1 MSKIMK
7 IGIIGLGL
15 IGGSIALKLKE
26 VNNKIVIYGFD
37 QNTDSLDYSLKNNII
52 DKRFNPDSLI
62 GFDYIFLAIPV
73 ESIKKQLKIIL
84 DKISKETLVIDLGS
98 TKYQICNSVKTHNNR
113 SNFLAAHPIA
123 GTEFSGPVA
132 AQKDLF
138 NNKVMILCETEN
150 TNPSLLLTAIEIFKK
165 LGMTIKTMDSLE
177 HDKHIA
183 YVSHLSHIS
192 SFMLGKTVMD
202 KEDDEQTIYD
212 MAGSGFESTV
222 RLAKSSPE
230 MWSSIFIENKKYI
243 IESLEEYILNIN
255 NFKKL
260 IESGDQ
266 ENLNTEMKKING
278 IREIL
283 KGIK

>member
-1 MSKIMK
+1 MK
-7 IGIIGLGL
+7 VGIIGLGL
-15 IGGSIALKLKE
+15 IGGSISLKLKE
-26 VNNKIVIYGFD
+26 VNNGITIYGFD
-37 QNTDSLDYSLKNNII
+37 KNNQSLDFSLSKQII
-52 DKRFNPDSLI
+52 DKKLDLLSLLD
-62 GFDYIFLAIPV
+62 FDYLFLAIPV
-73 ESIKKQLKIIL
+73 ESIKSQLASIL
-84 DKISKETLVIDLGS
+84 DKISEKTLVIDFGS
-98 TKYQICNSVKTHNNR
+98 TKYQICNSVSNHKKR
-113 SNFLAAHPIA
+113 GNFLAAHPIA
-123 GTEFSGPVA
+123 GTEFSGPLA

-150 TNPSLLLTAIEIFKK
+150 TNPSLLLSAIEIFKK

-243 IESLEEYILNIN
+243 IESLEEYIVNIN

-260 IESGDQ
+260 IEGGDQ